1 MNEANSPI
9 TECVQSVCHDT
20 QPWLISFSLGKER
33 LGGLGSL
40 LSASRD
46 PGLISVNGA
55 IPFAQLKQAYLDG
68 KLGELC
74 DRSPVSW
81 INWHNPKV
89 SSMVPLFDADRTRGY
104 HSKEVRGSGCRGF
117 H

>member
-1 MNEANSPI
+1 MLQIAHLTNHEANCPI
-9 TECVQSVCHDT
+9 TECFQCVCHDT
-20 QPWLISFSLGKER
+20 QPWLISFSLGEER

-46 PGLISVNGA
+46 PGLISVEGA

-74 DRSPVSW
+74 DRSSVSW
-81 INWHNPKV
+81 INWHDAKV
-89 SSMVPLFDADRTRGY
+89 SSMAHSWTRIG
-104 HSKEVRGSGCRGF
+104 RAATILN
-117 H
+117 

>member
-1 MNEANSPI
+1 MTDWARRHQRWLS
-9 TECVQSVCHDT
+9 SV
-20 QPWLISFSLGKER
+20 SLGEER

-46 PGLISVNGA
+46 SGLISVKGA

-74 DRSPVSW
+74 ARSPVSW
-81 INWHNPKV
+81 INWHNAKV
-89 SSMVPLFDADRTRGY
+89 GPWSTP
-104 HSKEVRGSGCRGF
+104 
-117 H
+117 